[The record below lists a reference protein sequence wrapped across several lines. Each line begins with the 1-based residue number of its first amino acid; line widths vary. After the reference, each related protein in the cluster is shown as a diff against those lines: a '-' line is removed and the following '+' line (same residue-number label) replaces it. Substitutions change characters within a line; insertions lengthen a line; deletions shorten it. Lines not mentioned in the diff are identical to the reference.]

1 MQYKR
6 GSLLRKGA
14 KDMNKN
20 RIEVRQQMYK
30 SNAGQV
36 NNEYHF
42 WSDTGVYFGGL
53 LFPSDGQY
61 LFDDKTLDF
70 ITKALAI
77 RWRLIQK
84 K

>member
-1 MQYKR
+1 MTK
-6 GSLLRKGA
+6 
-14 KDMNKN
+14 NK
-20 RIEVRQQMYK
+20 IEIRQQMYK

-42 WSDTGVYFGGL
+42 WSESGIYFGGL

-61 LFDDKTLDF
+61 LFDDKALD
-70 ITKALAI
+70 IVTKALAL
-77 RWRLIQK
+77 RWRLIQAK